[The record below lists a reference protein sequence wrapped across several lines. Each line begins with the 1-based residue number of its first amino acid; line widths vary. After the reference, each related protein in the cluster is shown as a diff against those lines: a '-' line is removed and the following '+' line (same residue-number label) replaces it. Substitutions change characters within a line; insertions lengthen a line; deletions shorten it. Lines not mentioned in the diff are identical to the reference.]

1 MTDEK
6 VTDSNNLWC
15 RGDGLL
21 ICPAHEQAGAAALP
35 ARLCRASQS
44 LQCALSA
51 REGVSPYG

>member
-21 ICPAHEQAGAAALP
+21 ICPAHEQPGAAALP
-35 ARLCRASQS
+35 ARLCRAS
-44 LQCALSA
+44 
-51 REGVSPYG
+51 